1 MSCDMETAAIA
12 YVCEYADIPFLAVR
26 RVSDDA
32 GDDAKNAYREMNI
45 ADETMLYS
53 YVETIIKSLIQLFL

>member
-12 YVCEYADIPFLAVR
+12 YVCEYSDTPFLSVR

-32 GDDAKNAYREMNI
+32 GNDAKNAYRAMNTS
-45 ADETMLYS
+45 DETLLYD
-53 YVETIIKSLIQLFL
+53 YVEAIIKALI